1 MPFHEVDWADR
12 KHDLGAFLTAW
23 SQSVADGLNAAPA
36 ADSRAVA
43 VSRTRLATATAAA
56 VGRSPSPPDAIVAA
70 RYADH
75 YGVDL
80 VNANGG
86 PLGAVLFVS
95 GDHKADSDGG
105 LVFALRVATRAAAGV
120 GVVVV
125 DVAPGPATWA
135 MHLNTL
141 IPVYPTARRPRG
153 PGASVLVI
161 NPRTRD
167 GAEQYDVWYHTV
179 VVGDTF
185 PTVPLPARGAD
196 VYQAINLETTY
207 STACASN
214 QIT

>member
-1 MPFHEVDWADR
+1 MPFHEVDWSDG

-23 SQSVADGLNAAPA
+23 SQGVADELNAAPA
-36 ADSRAVA
+36 ADGSRAVA
-43 VSRTRLATATAAA
+43 AVRTRGEVAAAAA

-75 YGVDL
+75 FGVDL
-80 VNANGG
+80 VNAGGG

-153 PGASVLVI
+153 PGATVLVI

-167 GAEQYDVWYHTV
+167 GAEQYDVWYYTV
-179 VVGDTF
+179 AAGGAF
-185 PTVPLPARGAD
+185 PTVPLPSRGDTHPVVDLDA
-196 VYQAINLETTY
+196 TY
-207 STACASN
+207 TAACGANRNS
-214 QIT
+214 